1 MQEKPKEKS
10 NISEDG
16 LEAKKKQAEKRYLV
30 STFFVALLIGLAYQE
45 MVAPV
50 REAVRASGITFST
63 FALVAIFFFVSVRFF
78 IGNQLHLLSDG
89 LAKLPGLVW
98 LYDLM
103 IIIIQCVVLVFMGGD
118 STVAQ
123 NQNAVIDFVDLL
135 ITLYVID
142 VLWIISQWV
151 LGKILPS
158 WKRGFLPWVWGVL
171 NAVLVIFILILRSI
185 VGDVYSTTGL
195 MWLFGLNFIAFVVDV
210 VLVDYYDAI

>member
-1 MQEKPKEKS
+1 MSKKQKEKS
-10 NISEDG
+10 SVSQDELDS
-16 LEAKKKQAEKRYLV
+16 KKEQAEKRFLV

-50 REAVRASGITFST
+50 REAVRTSGITFGT

-78 IGNQLHLLSDG
+78 IGNQLHLLSGG

-103 IIIIQCVVLVFMGGD
+103 FIVVQCVVLVFMGGD

-135 ITLYVID
+135 VTLYIID

-151 LGKILPS
+151 LGKIQPS

-171 NAVLVIFILILRSI
+171 NATLVIFIFALKFI
-185 VGDVYSTTGL
+185 VGDIYSPTGL
-195 MWLFGLNFIAFVVDV
+195 MWLLGLNFVAFIVDV